1 MLQMNQFLYM
11 PVTFSLLV
19 PSIMIDESS
28 KTFISI
34 ELSLLIGIL
43 AYPTILKK

>member
-19 PSIMIDESS
+19 PSIMIDES

-34 ELSLLIGIL
+34 ELSLSIGIL

>member
-1 MLQMNQFLYM
+1 M

-19 PSIMIDESS
+19 PSIMIDES

-34 ELSLLIGIL
+34 ELIL
-43 AYPTILKK
+43 SISFNWYFGLSYSYYFEKIET